1 MNTKTITTNNT
12 IRMTKSSVNQLWIET
27 AIEAAIEAGA
37 VIMKIYKNEIE
48 VVFKDDESPLTLA
61 DQQANACIEN
71 KLKPFGIPIISE
83 ETKQLPYEIR
93 KNWNT
98 CWIVDP
104 LDGTKEF
111 IKKNDEFT
119 VNIAL
124 IENGKPK
131 FGVIFAPALNEFY
144 YGLVDEN
151 VAYKTITTNETT
163 AANVI
168 NNSVQIFPNK
178 DKNVL
183 RVVGSRSHMNEE
195 TTTFMNQL
203 EQKSGKKVSIISKG
217 SSLKLCLVAE
227 GAADVYPRFAP
238 TMEWDIAAG
247 HAICNAVGLKV
258 VQQNSKDELQYNKE
272 NLLNPYF
279 SITND

>member
-1 MNTKTITTNNT
+1 MTNSSLNT
-12 IRMTKSSVNQLWIET
+12 LWIET
-27 AIEAAIEAGA
+27 AIDAALEAGA

-48 VVFKDDESPLTLA
+48 VILKDDESPLTLA
-61 DQQANACIEN
+61 DQQANACIES
-71 KLKPFGIPIISE
+71 KLKAFAIPIISE
-83 ETKQLPYEIR
+83 ETKQLPYEVR
-93 KNWNT
+93 KNWET

-124 IENGKPK
+124 VENGKPK
-131 FGVIFAPALNEFY
+131 FGVIFAPALNELY
-144 YGLVDEN
+144 YGLVEDK
-151 VAYKTITTNETT
+151 VAYK
-163 AANVI
+163 ANVAPGTSAAEAI
-168 NNSVQIFPNK
+168 KKSQRIAPQK
-178 DKNVL
+178 AADAI
-183 RVVGSRSHMNEE
+183 RVVGSRSHMNED
-195 TTTFMNQL
+195 TTHFIAQL
-203 EQKSGKKVSIISKG
+203 EQKTGKPVSLISKG

-247 HAICNAVGLKV
+247 HAICNAVGLQV
-258 VQQNSKDELQYNKE
+258 LQQNSDAELQYNKE